1 MIGRQGRPQQISLGR
16 GCNQVGTAIHEM
28 MHALG
33 FFHEQSR
40 LDRDNW
46 ISIRWSYIP
55 SGLWYNFKKY
65 QPGQADTLG
74 EPYDK
79 KSIMHYGNY
88 AFSTTQGQKT
98 IVSKN
103 NPNEVL
109 GQRRGLSAI
118 DIKQLRKYYKCRS
131 GGGTR
136 PVNPPT
142 MRCTDSK
149 PFCTVLGN
157 YCSDTWVKTNCKKKC
172 RQCESNCKDTSTY
185 AHNCPNWKRGNYC
198 TRGKYVSWMKK
209 HCKKTC
215 LMCGQ

>member
-40 LDRDNW
+40 LDRDNF
-46 ISIRWSYIP
+46 ITINWSYIP

-65 QPGQADTLG
+65 QPGSADTFG

-79 KSIMHYGNY
+79 DSIMHYGNY